1 MTELNVVVK
10 DKLGIHARP
19 AAVIAKTASTFKSKI
34 TLELNG
40 KTVLANSILQIMFL
54 AAKRDD
60 RVRICTEGEDEAEAA
75 KAIEEIISSEMP
87 A

>member
-60 RVRICTEGEDEAEAA
+60 SIRICTEGEDEAEAA

>member
-19 AAVIAKTASTFKSKI
+19 AAVIAKTAATFKSKI

-40 KTVLANSILQIMFL
+40 KTALANSILQIMFL
-54 AAKRDD
+54 TAKR
-60 RVRICTEGEDEAEAA
+60 
-75 KAIEEIISSEMP
+75 
-87 A
+87 

>member
-1 MTELNVVVK
+1 MTELLLVVK

-19 AAVIAKTASTFKSKI
+19 AAVIAKTAATFKSKI

-40 KTVLANSILQIMFL
+40 KTALANSILQIMFL
-54 AAKRDD
+54 TAKRDD
-60 RVRICTEGEDEAEAA
+60 SVLIRTEGEDEAEAA

>member
-19 AAVIAKTASTFKSKI
+19 AAVIAKTAATFKSKI

-40 KTVLANSILQIMFL
+40 KTALQRRESSLTTVHDSLRAKSI
-54 AAKRDD
+54 R
-60 RVRICTEGEDEAEAA
+60 G
-75 KAIEEIISSEMP
+75 
-87 A
+87 

>member
-54 AAKRDD
+54 AAKSDD
-60 RVRICTEGEDEAEAA
+60 SIRICTEGEDEAEAA

>member
-19 AAVIAKTASTFKSKI
+19 AAVIAKTAATFKSKI

-40 KTVLANSILQIMFL
+40 KHWPTVSC
-54 AAKRDD
+54 RS
-60 RVRICTEGEDEAEAA
+60 C
-75 KAIEEIISSEMP
+75 S
-87 A
+87 